1 MKNSD
6 SSSKNFLSSI
16 VGDGAHF
23 SGSLELTGLLRLD
36 GDFNGIIKNNDR
48 ILIGKNGRVQGTA
61 YSDTIIIGGIFKGEI
76 YASEKVVILSSGI
89 VLGHIYS
96 SRIVIEEG
104 AFWDGKS
111 IITLQEK
118 EIKKETVSSGG
129 HSSLTGTKWD
139 SQRRPIP
146 VVFDKWLKSGR
157 SASVPMSPL
166 I

>member
-1 MKNSD
+1 MKSSD
-6 SSSKNFLSSI
+6 TSSKNFLSSI

-23 SGSLELTGLLRLD
+23 SGNLELSGLLRLD

-61 YSDTIIIGGIFKGEI
+61 YADTIIIGGVFKGEI

-111 IITLQEK
+111 IVTLQER
-118 EIKKETVSSGG
+118 EIKKDSI
-129 HSSLTGTKWD
+129 LRGTFKLDWNKVG
-139 SQRRPIP
+139 Q
-146 VVFDKWLKSGR
+146 
-157 SASVPMSPL
+157 SVPSYTGGFR
-166 I
+166 

>member
-1 MKNSD
+1 MKSSD

-23 SGSLELTGLLRLD
+23 SGNLELSGLLRLD

-61 YSDTIIIGGIFKGEI
+61 YSDTIIIGGVFKGEI

-111 IITLQEK
+111 IITMQER
-118 EIKKETVSSGG
+118 EIKKDSI
-129 HSSLTGTKWD
+129 LRGTFKLDWNKVG
-139 SQRRPIP
+139 Q
-146 VVFDKWLKSGR
+146 
-157 SASVPMSPL
+157 SVPSYTGGF
-166 I
+166 

>member
-6 SSSKNFLSSI
+6 STSKNFLSSI
-16 VGDGAHF
+16 LGDGAHF
-23 SGSLELTGLLRLD
+23 TGNLELAGLLRLD

-48 ILIGKNGRVQGTA
+48 VLIGKNGRVQGTV
-61 YSDTIIIGGIFKGEI
+61 YSDTIIVGGVFKGEL

-111 IITLQEK
+111 IVTLQEK
-118 EIKKETVSSGG
+118 EIKKDSVLRGTFKLDWSKVGQPVPSYNGG
-129 HSSLTGTKWD
+129 F
-139 SQRRPIP
+139 Q
-146 VVFDKWLKSGR
+146 
-157 SASVPMSPL
+157 
-166 I
+166 

>member
-1 MKNSD
+1 MKSSD
-6 SSSKNFLSSI
+6 TTSKNFLSSI

-23 SGSLELTGLLRLD
+23 SGNLELSGLLRLD

-61 YSDTIIIGGIFKGEI
+61 YADTIIIGGVFKGEI

-111 IITLQEK
+111 IVTLQER
-118 EIKKETVSSGG
+118 EIKKDSI
-129 HSSLTGTKWD
+129 LRGTFKLDWNKVG
-139 SQRRPIP
+139 Q
-146 VVFDKWLKSGR
+146 
-157 SASVPMSPL
+157 SVPSYTGGFR
-166 I
+166 

>member
-1 MKNSD
+1 MKQND

-23 SGSLELTGLLRLD
+23 SGNLEMAGLLRLD

-61 YSDTIIIGGIFKGEI
+61 YSDTIIVGGVFKGEI

-104 AFWDGKS
+104 AYWDGKS
-111 IITLQEK
+111 IISLREN
-118 EIKKETVSSGG
+118 EIKKDSILRGSFKLDWNKVGQAAPAYTGG
-129 HSSLTGTKWD
+129 F
-139 SQRRPIP
+139 R
-146 VVFDKWLKSGR
+146 
-157 SASVPMSPL
+157 
-166 I
+166 